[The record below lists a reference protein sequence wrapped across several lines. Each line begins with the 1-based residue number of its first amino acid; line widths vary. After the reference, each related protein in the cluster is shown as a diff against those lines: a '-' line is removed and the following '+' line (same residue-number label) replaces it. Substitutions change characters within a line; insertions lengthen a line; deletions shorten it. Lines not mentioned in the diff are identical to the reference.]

1 MIKFNNY
8 KKLNLQ
14 LLLIIKI
21 INYRNH
27 DQNFPT
33 AHLASFFYSLYYSFF
48 YSLYYN
54 ESDKIVKAVKTKLGL
69 LLCWFGIHRYKVI
82 DISFG
87 FAAGDSVRTIKCK
100 ICGVEKIRKE

>member
-1 MIKFNNY
+1 MVKFNNY
-8 KKLNLQ
+8 NKSNIQ
-14 LLLIIKI
+14 LLLIKKI
-21 INYRNH
+21 INYSNH

-33 AHLASFFYSLYYSFF
+33 AHLASFFYSLYY
-48 YSLYYN
+48 N
-54 ESDKIVKAVKTKLGL
+54 ESDKIVKVVKRKLGL

-100 ICGVEKIRKE
+100 ICGIKKILKE

>member
-1 MIKFNNY
+1 
-8 KKLNLQ
+8 
-14 LLLIIKI
+14 LIIKI

-27 DQNFPT
+27 NQYFPT
-33 AHLASFFYSLYYSFF
+33 AHLASFFHSLYYK
-48 YSLYYN
+48 
-54 ESDKIVKAVKTKLGL
+54 ESDKIVKAMKTKLAL

-100 ICGVEKIRKE
+100 ICGIKKIRKE

>member
-1 MIKFNNY
+1 MVKLNNY
-8 KKLNLQ
+8 KKLNIQ
-14 LLLIIKI
+14 LLLIKKI

-33 AHLASFFYSLYYSFF
+33 AHLASFFYSLYY
-48 YSLYYN
+48 N
-54 ESDKIVKAVKTKLGL
+54 ESGKIVKAVKRKLGL

-100 ICGVEKIRKE
+100 ICGIKKIGKE

>member
-1 MIKFNNY
+1 MVKFNNY
-8 KKLNLQ
+8 NKSNIQ
-14 LLLIIKI
+14 LLLIKKI

-33 AHLASFFYSLYYSFF
+33 AHLASFFYSLYY
-48 YSLYYN
+48 N
-54 ESDKIVKAVKTKLGL
+54 ESGKIVKAVKRKLGL

-100 ICGVEKIRKE
+100 ICGIKKIVKE

>member
-1 MIKFNNY
+1 MVKINNY
-8 KKLNLQ
+8 KQLNLL
-14 LLLIIKI
+14 LLLIKKI

-33 AHLASFFYSLYYSFF
+33 AHLASFFYLF

-54 ESDKIVKAVKTKLGL
+54 ESDKIVKAVETKLGL

-82 DISFG
+82 DITFG
-87 FAAGDSVRTIKCK
+87 FAAGDSVRRIKCK
-100 ICGVEKIRKE
+100 ICGIEKIGRE

>member
-1 MIKFNNY
+1 MVKLNNY

-14 LLLIIKI
+14 LLLIKKI
-21 INYRNH
+21 INHRNH

-33 AHLASFFYSLYYSFF
+33 AHLASFFYSLYY
-48 YSLYYN
+48 N
-54 ESDKIVKAVKTKLGL
+54 ESDKIVKAVKRKLAL

-82 DISFG
+82 DITFG

-100 ICGVEKIRKE
+100 ICGVETIRKE

>member
-1 MIKFNNY
+1 MVKFNNY
-8 KKLNLQ
+8 NKSNIQ
-14 LLLIIKI
+14 LLLIKKI

-33 AHLASFFYSLYYSFF
+33 AHFASFFYSLYYI
-48 YSLYYN
+48 
-54 ESDKIVKAVKTKLGL
+54 ESYRIVKAVKTKLGL
-69 LLCWFGIHRYKVI
+69 LLCWLGIHRYKVI

>member
-1 MIKFNNY
+1 MVKLNNY
-8 KKLNLQ
+8 KKLNIQ
-14 LLLIIKI
+14 LLLIKKI
-21 INYRNH
+21 INYCNH

-33 AHLASFFYSLYYSFF
+33 AHLASFFN
-48 YSLYYN
+48 SLYYN
-54 ESDKIVKAVKTKLGL
+54 ESDKFVKAVKRKLGL

>member
-1 MIKFNNY
+1 MVKFNNY
-8 KKLNLQ
+8 NKPNIQ

-33 AHLASFFYSLYYSFF
+33 AHLASFFYSLYY
-48 YSLYYN
+48 N
-54 ESDKIVKAVKTKLGL
+54 ESDKIVKAVKRKLGL

-82 DISFG
+82 DISLFHVV
-87 FAAGDSVRTIKCK
+87 FKHN
-100 ICGVEKIRKE
+100 

>member
-1 MIKFNNY
+1 VDRLIAGPLF
-8 KKLNLQ
+8 
-14 LLLIIKI
+14 LLIPKV
-21 INYRNH
+21 INYCNH

-33 AHLASFFYSLYYSFF
+33 AHLASFFYSP
-48 YSLYYN
+48 YYN
-54 ESDKIVKAVKTKLGL
+54 ESDKIVKAVKIKLGL

>member
-1 MIKFNNY
+1 MVKLNNY

-21 INYRNH
+21 INHRNH

-33 AHLASFFYSLYYSFF
+33 AHLASFF

-69 LLCWFGIHRYKVI
+69 LLCWLGIHRYKII

-87 FAAGDSVRTIKCK
+87 FASGGTVKTVECK
-100 ICGVEKIRKE
+100 ICGIKKIKKG

>member
-1 MIKFNNY
+1 MFKINNN
-8 KKLNLQ
+8 KKLNIQ
-14 LLLIIKI
+14 LLLIKKI
-21 INYRNH
+21 INYCNH

-33 AHLASFFYSLYYSFF
+33 AHLASFF

-100 ICGVEKIRKE
+100 ICGIKKIRKE

>member
-1 MIKFNNY
+1 MVKLNNC
-8 KKLNLQ
+8 KKLNIQ
-14 LLLIIKI
+14 LLLIKKI
-21 INYRNH
+21 INHSNH

-33 AHLASFFYSLYYSFF
+33 AHLASFI

-54 ESDKIVKAVKTKLGL
+54 KSDKFVKVVIRKLGI
-69 LLCWFGIHRYKVI
+69 LLCWLGIHRYKVI

-100 ICGVEKIRKE
+100 ICGIKKIGKE

>member
-1 MIKFNNY
+1 MTRFINY

-14 LLLIIKI
+14 LLLIKKI

-33 AHLASFFYSLYYSFF
+33 AHLASFFYSLYY
-48 YSLYYN
+48 N
-54 ESDKIVKAVKTKLGL
+54 ESDKIVKAVKRKLGL

-100 ICGVEKIRKE
+100 ICGVEKISKE

>member
-1 MIKFNNY
+1 M
-8 KKLNLQ
+8 
-14 LLLIIKI
+14 IIKI
-21 INYRNH
+21 INHRNY

-33 AHLASFFYSLYYSFF
+33 AHLASFF

-69 LLCWFGIHRYKVI
+69 LLCWLGIHRYKVI

-87 FAAGDSVRTIKCK
+87 FVSGGTVKTIECK
-100 ICGVEKIRKE
+100 ICGMKKIKKG

>member
-1 MIKFNNY
+1 MIKLNNY
-8 KKLNLQ
+8 KKLSLQ
-14 LLLIIKI
+14 LLLIKKI

-33 AHLASFFYSLYYSFF
+33 AHLASFFYSLYY
-48 YSLYYN
+48 N
-54 ESDKIVKAVKTKLGL
+54 GSDKIVKAVKRKLGL

-87 FAAGDSVRTIKCK
+87 FAAGDSVRTVKCK
-100 ICGVEKIRKE
+100 ICGVEEIRKE

>member
-1 MIKFNNY
+1 MIK
-8 KKLNLQ
+8 KV
-14 LLLIIKI
+14 
-21 INYRNH
+21 INHRNH

-33 AHLASFFYSLYYSFF
+33 AHLASFFYSLYY
-48 YSLYYN
+48 N
-54 ESDKIVKAVKTKLGL
+54 ESDKIVKAVKRKLGL

-100 ICGVEKIRKE
+100 ICGVEEIRKE

>member
-1 MIKFNNY
+1 MVKLNNY
-8 KKLNLQ
+8 KKLNIQ
-14 LLLIIKI
+14 LLLIKKI
-21 INYRNH
+21 INYCNH

-33 AHLASFFYSLYYSFF
+33 AHLASFFVFA
-48 YSLYYN
+48 YYN

-87 FAAGDSVRTIKCK
+87 FAAGDSVKTIECK
-100 ICGVEKIRKE
+100 ICGIKKIIKE

>member
-1 MIKFNNY
+1 MTRFSNC

-14 LLLIIKI
+14 LLLIKKI

-33 AHLASFFYSLYYSFF
+33 AHLASFFYSLYY
-48 YSLYYN
+48 N
-54 ESDKIVKAVKTKLGL
+54 ESDKIVKAVKRKLGL

-100 ICGVEKIRKE
+100 ICGIEKIIQE

>member
-1 MIKFNNY
+1 MVIE
-8 KKLNLQ
+8 
-14 LLLIIKI
+14 I

-27 DQNFPT
+27 YQNFPAT
-33 AHLASFFYSLYYSFF
+33 HLVSFF

-54 ESDKIVKAVKTKLGL
+54 ESDNIVKVVKTKLAL
-69 LLCWFGIHRYKVI
+69 LLCWLGIHRYKVI

-100 ICGVEKIRKE
+100 ICGIEKIKKE

>member
-1 MIKFNNY
+1 MIKLNNY
-8 KKLNLQ
+8 KKLNIQ
-14 LLLIIKI
+14 LLLIKKI

-27 DQNFPT
+27 YQNFPT
-33 AHLASFFYSLYYSFF
+33 AHLASFYYSR
-48 YSLYYN
+48 YYN

-87 FAAGDSVRTIKCK
+87 FAAGDSVKTIKCK
-100 ICGVEKIRKE
+100 ICGIEKIRKE

>member
-1 MIKFNNY
+1 MVKLNNY

-14 LLLIIKI
+14 LLLIKKV
-21 INYRNH
+21 INYCNH

-33 AHLASFFYSLYYSFF
+33 AHLASFFYSLYY
-48 YSLYYN
+48 N
-54 ESDKIVKAVKTKLGL
+54 ESDKIVKAVKRKLGL

-87 FAAGDSVRTIKCK
+87 FTAGDIVKVIECK
-100 ICGVEKIRKE
+100 ICGIKKIRKE